1 VGSSQHISEHIFGPG
16 DTLASIIANQ
26 FGEAVGIQRAALIG
40 MGVVL
45 LVLTVGVGIL
55 ARGIV
60 ARYDRRSG
68 AVA

>member
-1 VGSSQHISEHIFGPG
+1 
-16 DTLASIIANQ
+16 
-26 FGEAVGIQRAALIG
+26 

-45 LVLTVGVGIL
+45 LVLTVGVGVM

-60 ARYDRRSG
+60 TRYDKRSG

>member
-1 VGSSQHISEHIFGPG
+1 
-16 DTLASIIANQ
+16 
-26 FGEAVGIQRAALIG
+26 

-60 ARYDRRSG
+60 SRYDRRSG

>member
-1 VGSSQHISEHIFGPG
+1 
-16 DTLASIIANQ
+16 
-26 FGEAVGIQRAALIG
+26 

-45 LVLTVGVGIL
+45 LVLTVGVGFL

-60 ARYDRRSG
+60 NRYEKRSG